1 MVFAVHVFLQYQHAE
16 AHKLEGIAMESSF
29 SELMEEKA
37 VSETYANTPIFPQG
51 VLQGEEPQCSHEEP
65 CGAGEEGS
73 CTEAAR
79 ERGGGSSRGGSSS
92 SPQPG
97 PAGREQ

>member
-1 MVFAVHVFLQYQHAE
+1 MGSCAE
-16 AHKLEGIAMESSF
+16 ARKLEAVAMESSF

-37 VSETYANTPIFPQG
+37 VNEIDANAPIFPQG

-65 CGAGEEGS
+65 CRAGEEGS
-73 CTEAAR
+73 RTEAAR
-79 ERGGGSSRGGSSS
+79 ERGSSSSRGGSSG